1 MAQSAKPLKTV
12 LKSFLK
18 ALRIAPH
25 ILTTQFYNDDD
36 LTFINKI
43 KDNKNIINYDDYDI
57 RFRLS
62 QEEELDKKILIN
74 LSNLQ
79 YTEADKI
86 TFRYKERLSM
96 IIFDNEKLG
105 QIRLDL
111 TIVKFSNSPDNL
123 HYADKEFEIELEY
136 SKGTEDISDK
146 ILTQLLNEA
155 KHVKQVLENSNEII
169 KKDEKEEEELI
180 LDIYQD
186 ILKEIN
192 VGLIKV

>member
-1 MAQSAKPLKTV
+1 MAIRKKVALFCNVNIKNVIQSIDVSTIYEVP
-12 LKSFLK
+12 
-18 ALRIAPH
+18 
-25 ILTTQFYNDDD
+25 
-36 LTFINKI
+36 I
-43 KDNKNIINYDDYDI
+43 KM
-57 RFRLS
+57 

-146 ILTQLLNEA
+146 ILKKL
-155 KHVKQVLENSNEII
+155 II
-169 KKDEKEEEELI
+169 FMLVNTKR
-180 LDIYQD
+180 
-186 ILKEIN
+186 
-192 VGLIKV
+192 VVAC